1 MKKLTKNF
9 INTGLFIGVSAIF
22 IILFLSGRQQ
32 KWTADRGESAP
43 ISERWTV
50 VKVSDGDTITVR
62 QTNSKEIKVRLAC
75 IDAPETSKRGQTGQ
89 QWGEESANNLQK
101 LVKEANNE
109 VMISI
114 VDTDRYGRKVA
125 EVFTS
130 VNNQEKSLNEE
141 QLTSGNAY
149 LYRQY
154 LKNCPNA
161 EVFQRAEEIAIASRA
176 GVWSGNYEKPWD
188 YRKQQRQR

>member
-1 MKKLTKNF
+1 M
-9 INTGLFIGVSAIF
+9 
-22 IILFLSGRQQ
+22 
-32 KWTADRGESAP
+32 
-43 ISERWTV
+43 
-50 VKVSDGDTITVR
+50 SDGDTITVR
-62 QTNSKEIKVRLAC
+62 QTANEKVKVRLAC

-89 QWGEESANNLQK
+89 QWGEQSANNLQK
-101 LVKEANNE
+101 LVNEANNE
-109 VMISI
+109 VIVSI

-149 LYRQY
+149 LYHQY

-161 EVFQRAEEIAIASRA
+161 EVFQRAEEIAAAKRI
-176 GVWSGNYEKPWD
+176 GVWSGDYEKPWD
-188 YRKQQRQR
+188 FRIRIKNQQ

>member
-1 MKKLTKNF
+1 M
-9 INTGLFIGVSAIF
+9 
-22 IILFLSGRQQ
+22 
-32 KWTADRGESAP
+32 
-43 ISERWTV
+43 
-50 VKVSDGDTITVR
+50 SDGDTITVR
-62 QTNSKEIKVRLAC
+62 QTANEKVKVRLAC
-75 IDAPETSKRGQTGQ
+75 IDAPETSKKGQAGQ
-89 QWGEESANNLQK
+89 EWGEESTKNLQK
-101 LVKEANNE
+101 LVNEANNE
-109 VMISI
+109 VMVSI

-130 VNNQEKSLNEE
+130 VNGGEKSLNEE

-161 EVFQRAEEIAIASRA
+161 EVFQRAEEIAAAKRI

-188 YRKQQRQR
+188 FRKRIKNQQ